1 MIAEAPSVVE
11 YQKIFHKY
19 PNRIVAESIRNNQE
33 KLPKTYDSYDRE
45 CLENSIRAAAGVLR
59 LRWRNWE

>member
-19 PNRIVAESIRNNQE
+19 PTLVVSRSLKDAQA
-33 KLPKTYDSYDRE
+33 KLVNTHDEYDRE